1 MILFT
6 FVAILFI
13 FILNTITIG
22 KTGSCKSFIS
32 RILSQSILVN
42 QIFKQIFLSFISC
55 YIIQFIHKQL
65 DEFFFKNLTSIYD
78 SLFSHLNTVV
88 DNSLNQK
95 DAIYENLTVEI
106 NRSSK
111 LKIEC
116 FIAVLFFI
124 SSTVELVLISKIVL
138 ISIWT
143 VSFLIVNF
151 IVVSGVLLVRY
162 FPYQIINDS
171 RNSNNNKALFFF
183 LTKEELPLIRQQSK
197 TIVKDEDDDTENID
211 ETFLEYQHELRNQ
224 ALIDMSLTFGSNQ
237 PSLKSAFKALKG
249 FIIFVSCTLIVSV
262 VLSHLKIL
270 NSIKISLLFLILFI
284 LLIVTLFQIV
294 IAFIFIV
301 RNTRETIFIKQ
312 LNVKSPFT

>member
-1 MILFT
+1 M
-6 FVAILFI
+6 
-13 FILNTITIG
+13 
-22 KTGSCKSFIS
+22 
-32 RILSQSILVN
+32 VN

-151 IVVSGVLLVRY
+151 IVVS
-162 FPYQIINDS
+162 
-171 RNSNNNKALFFF
+171 
-183 LTKEELPLIRQQSK
+183 
-197 TIVKDEDDDTENID
+197 
-211 ETFLEYQHELRNQ
+211 
-224 ALIDMSLTFGSNQ
+224 
-237 PSLKSAFKALKG
+237 PSLKYFE
-249 FIIFVSCTLIVSV
+249 
-262 VLSHLKIL
+262 
-270 NSIKISLLFLILFI
+270 ND
-284 LLIVTLFQIV
+284 
-294 IAFIFIV
+294 
-301 RNTRETIFIKQ
+301 
-312 LNVKSPFT
+312 

>member
-1 MILFT
+1 MWQLKVKVYKINLLNKKVLIGVSICASSFWYLIYFDLIRKTSSKRNDYSLKKANTSFMMILFT

-116 FIAVLFFI
+116 FIIKCIILHF
-124 SSTVELVLISKIVL
+124 ELK
-138 ISIWT
+138 
-143 VSFLIVNF
+143 F
-151 IVVSGVLLVRY
+151 R
-162 FPYQIINDS
+162 
-171 RNSNNNKALFFF
+171 
-183 LTKEELPLIRQQSK
+183 
-197 TIVKDEDDDTENID
+197 
-211 ETFLEYQHELRNQ
+211 
-224 ALIDMSLTFGSNQ
+224 
-237 PSLKSAFKALKG
+237 
-249 FIIFVSCTLIVSV
+249 
-262 VLSHLKIL
+262 
-270 NSIKISLLFLILFI
+270 
-284 LLIVTLFQIV
+284 
-294 IAFIFIV
+294 
-301 RNTRETIFIKQ
+301 
-312 LNVKSPFT
+312 